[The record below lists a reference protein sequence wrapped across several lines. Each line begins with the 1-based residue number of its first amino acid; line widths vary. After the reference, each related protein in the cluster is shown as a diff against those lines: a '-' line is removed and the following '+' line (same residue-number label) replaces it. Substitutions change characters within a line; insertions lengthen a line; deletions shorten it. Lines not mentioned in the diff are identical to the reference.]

1 MLSRTLIVH
10 RNIEIINTDVRAT
23 TIHNLLQFDGE
34 YNTKLDLS
42 KATPQVL
49 ELLHLEVLALDE
61 VSMMDDACFGSICN
75 VCSTIDETRRPNVK
89 RSDCFGPLH
98 VLLFGDFKQLP
109 PASAR
114 PPFPVHPVFR
124 SFDVLCLRENRR
136 VVKDE
141 ARREELENFHEIL
154 NDISHGSAT
163 ASVRGFITQC
173 FDRGAEIRTA
183 DNVPFEEHTAIF
195 SRRRDRD
202 KWNRTVVRRIAT
214 QHNHQTVELQNR
226 CNSVCVCV
234 CACAEASAKG

>member
-1 MLSRTLIVH
+1 MLWPIAR
-10 RNIEIINTDVRAT
+10 
-23 TIHNLLQFDGE
+23 
-34 YNTKLDLS
+34 
-42 KATPQVL
+42 
-49 ELLHLEVLALDE
+49 LAL
-61 VSMMDDACFGSICN
+61 
-75 VCSTIDETRRPNVK
+75 RRLQTTATCIGK
-89 RSDCFGPLH
+89 TT
-98 VLLFGDFKQLP
+98 LP
-109 PASAR
+109 RAPSL
-114 PPFPVHPVFR
+114 R

-183 DNVPFEEHTAIF
+183 GNVPFEEHTAIF

-226 CNSVCVCV
+226 CNSVCVCGSV
-234 CACAEASAKG
+234 SERLMISHVAEENSKGERKCQISFLKAVL